1 MTDEPGGVSLTYV
14 SPENFRALVL
24 IESQRFARRH
34 YRMQGERLRGVP
46 DECYDRLA
54 LERMALRAS
63 HYARAMVVMLEWVH
77 RQRNMPRLEEV
88 LTLLAQEV
96 LEYGEPSDRTLLS
109 TEGWD

>member
-1 MTDEPGGVSLTYV
+1 MTDEHSGVSPTYT

-24 IESQRFARRH
+24 IEAQRFARRH

-46 DECYDRLA
+46 DESYDRLA
-54 LERMALRAS
+54 LEKMALRAS
-63 HYARAMVVMLEWVH
+63 HYARAVVVMLEWVH
-77 RQRNMPRLEEV
+77 RHGKPQLEEA

-96 LEYGEPSDRTLLS
+96 LERGEPSDRTLLS

>member
-1 MTDEPGGVSLTYV
+1 MTDEPGGVSPTYV

-24 IESQRFARRH
+24 IEAQRFARRH
-34 YRMQGERLRGVP
+34 YRMHGERLRGVP

-54 LERMALRAS
+54 LEHMALRAS
-63 HYARAMVVMLEWVH
+63 HYARAVVVMLEWVH
-77 RQRNMPRLEEV
+77 RHNRPQLEEA

-96 LEYGEPSDRTLLS
+96 LERGEPGDRTLLS